1 MRYECPV
8 CGVKFN
14 SMVELS
20 KHLEQHGEKIY
31 KCPFCG
37 KAYNSLEEMNNC
49 LKRHIEA
56 ENRKIKERENERK
69 AIAAD
74 YKKLCDNIDVLIN
87 AFNKVHRDNCT
98 LKIDI
103 NATTS
108 DRALGQEIINIGQ
121 NNRTKVENKESNSN
135 KEDTIS
141 FENFLKAIL
150 NEVYSFED

>member
-49 LKRHIEA
+49 LKHM
-56 ENRKIKERENERK
+56 
-69 AIAAD
+69 D
-74 YKKLCDNIDVLIN
+74 
-87 AFNKVHRDNCT
+87 
-98 LKIDI
+98 
-103 NATTS
+103 
-108 DRALGQEIINIGQ
+108 
-121 NNRTKVENKESNSN
+121 
-135 KEDTIS
+135 
-141 FENFLKAIL
+141 
-150 NEVYSFED
+150 